1 MRRMFEN
8 AEIPVEGLPSAET
21 VAWQPMDPKLM
32 RRRLAEAGIALS
44 IVTAGTIGLH
54 FLLAIAVTGDGA
66 DLSVAFLW
74 LVPLLVGVLLVGW
87 PLVSV
92 PKMAYAV
99 RERDILYRSGVFWH
113 TVTAVP
119 YNRIQHVEKSTTPL
133 DRRFQLANLKLF
145 TAGGAG
151 GDLTIRG
158 LPVRTAEKL
167 RAYILD
173 RTGTAVEQA

>member
-1 MRRMFEN
+1 MFEN

-44 IVTAGTIGLH
+44 IVTAGIAGLQV
-54 FLLAIAVTGDGA
+54 LLGIALVDENVPINLG
-66 DLSVAFLW
+66 FLW
-74 LVPLLVGVLLVGW
+74 LVPLAVGIAVVGW
-87 PLVSV
+87 PLVCV